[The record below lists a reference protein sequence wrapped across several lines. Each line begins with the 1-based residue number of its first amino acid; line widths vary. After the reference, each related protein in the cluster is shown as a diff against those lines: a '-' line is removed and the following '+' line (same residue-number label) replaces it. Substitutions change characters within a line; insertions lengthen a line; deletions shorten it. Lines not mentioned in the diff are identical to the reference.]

1 MSIMAVVFIVETAR
15 GRVEQPPV
23 SQAEQ
28 ADMSVATTSVAEAVR
43 PQQAPAELLFQPY
56 KLGTLTLPHR
66 VVMAPLTR
74 SRARQPGNVP
84 TALNACYYAQRAS
97 AALIVSEATQVS
109 MQGQGYAWTP
119 GIHSREQVEGWRL
132 VTDAVHQSGGRIFLQ
147 LWHVGRIS
155 HPSLQPDN
163 MLPVAPSAIT
173 PAGNAFIEN
182 EKGEGQLAPF
192 VRPRPLQIEEMPYL
206 VQQYAR
212 GARNALAADFDGVE
226 VHGANGYLLDQF
238 ISSGTNHRTDAYG
251 GPVVNRARLL
261 MEVVEAVS
269 EVWGPDRVGVRL
281 SPLGVMNDISDAK
294 PEATFGTIAQ
304 MLNDFR
310 FAYLHIVNPAAAATE
325 KGETPDTAAQRM
337 LALIREKYRG
347 TLIICGGF
355 DRDTAEA
362 WLEQG
367 KADLIAFGRKFIANP
382 DLPERFRARLPL
394 NADDPTTYY
403 GGGAKGYTDYPS
415 LAQERGE
422 QPKACIDDR
431 WR

>member
-1 MSIMAVVFIVETAR
+1 MAL
-15 GRVEQPPV
+15 
-23 SQAEQ
+23 
-28 ADMSVATTSVAEAVR
+28 ATTSVAEAVLA
-43 PQQAPAELLFQPY
+43 QQAPAELLFQPF
-56 KLGTLTLPHR
+56 KLGPLALPNR
-66 VVMAPLTR
+66 IVMAPLTR

-84 TALNACYYAQRAS
+84 TSLNACYYAQRAS

-132 VTDAVHQSGGRIFLQ
+132 VTEAVHDAGGRIFLQ

-163 MLPVAPSAIT
+163 MLPVAPSAVT

-182 EKGEGQLAPF
+182 ENGEGQLVPF
-192 VRPRPLQIEEMPYL
+192 VRPRALQIEEMPYI
-206 VQQYAR
+206 VQQYVR
-212 GARNALAADFDGVE
+212 GARNALAANFDGVE
-226 VHGANGYLLDQF
+226 VHGANGYLIDQF
-238 ISSGTNHRTDAYG
+238 INSSTNHRTDAYG
-251 GPVVNRARLL
+251 GPVANRARLL

-281 SPLGVMNDISDAK
+281 SPLGRLNDISDAE
-294 PEATFGTIAQ
+294 PETTFGTIAQ
-304 MLNDFR
+304 ALNGFR
-310 FAYLHIVNPAAAATE
+310 FAYLHIVNPAAAAIE
-325 KGETPDTAAQRM
+325 KGEAPDAPAQRM
-337 LALIREKYRG
+337 LALIRKKYRG
-347 TLIICGGF
+347 TLIIAGGF
-355 DRDTAEA
+355 DQGTAEA

-367 KADLIAFGRKFIANP
+367 NADLIAFGRKFLANP
-382 DLPERFRARLPL
+382 DLPDRFRARKPL
-394 NADDPTTYY
+394 NADDPATYY

-422 QPKACIDDR
+422 QPKACVDDR

>member
-1 MSIMAVVFIVETAR
+1 
-15 GRVEQPPV
+15 
-23 SQAEQ
+23 
-28 ADMSVATTSVAEAVR
+28 MSVATTSVAEAVR

-132 VTDAVHQSGGRIFLQ
+132 VTDAVHAGGGRIFLQ

-238 ISSGTNHRTDAYG
+238 ICSGTNHRTDAYG
-251 GPVVNRARLL
+251 GPVVNRGRLL

-281 SPLGVMNDISDAK
+281 SPLGAMNDISDAN
-294 PEATFGTIAQ
+294 PEATSGAIAQ

-355 DRDTAEA
+355 DRNTAEA
-362 WLEQG
+362 WLERG

-394 NADDPTTYY
+394 NADDPITYY